1 MLPATKVF
9 YDELVDLSNGIEL
22 QNNNTALLE
31 NTQTHLADYKQQLLN
46 GSESVVSEMEAKL
59 IEQYREITSKLLTWF
74 SLNTSA
80 AQSSK
85 DFPEVAKVKLLDIS
99 TELTSIVQTFS
110 EIWLLDARQVFTC
123 ADWKALDSTLVNACA
138 ASHVVAT
145 TCCDMVATT
154 FENFKEHMMSHRHR
168 MEHEQ
173 DGFKNLVQEL
183 KFRSALLRAMGLRL
197 AFAADDN
204 HLVAASSQ
212 LRDLV
217 QSFDVDEMKA
227 AMARSLHGIGFQEAI
242 QEATTAYASATEAN
256 LDTDVAGFAEG
267 LLTSTMNIW
276 WQDSPELFLPCPTE
290 AEALGA
296 LGAMSS
302 MNLTMHRAKR
312 TKLQHMAALQNKTGD
327 ALLISVLDGFQ
338 ELRVLGADLSICD
351 HQRVA
356 VKTSATPE
364 EVMAQG
370 LSVDVK
376 SLSSYAKFKQAFDEF
391 LKAEEEKRPEFDTLV
406 QEEQAGVQFAL
417 HAGSA
422 FAALPDLRRFEE
434 HHALALA
441 KHWHDLTITCISIFN
456 GIIPD
461 WEPFVLESYNSE
473 EIDSTLLKN
482 PRRPIGS

>member
-1 MLPATKVF
+1 MLPATKIF

-22 QNNNTALLE
+22 QSNTTAMLE
-31 NTQTHLADYKQQLLN
+31 NTQTNLADYKQQLLN
-46 GSESVVSEMEAKL
+46 GSDLHSMEANL
-59 IEQYREITSKLLTWF
+59 IEKHREITSKLTTWF
-74 SLNTSA
+74 SLNTAA

-85 DFPEVAKVKLLDIS
+85 EFPEVAKVKLLDIS
-99 TELTSIVQTFS
+99 TGLTSIVQTFNKK
-110 EIWLLDARQVFTC
+110 WLVDGRQVFAC
-123 ADWKALDSTLVNACA
+123 ADWKALDLTLVNGCA

-154 FENFKEHMMSHRHR
+154 FKSFKDHMMSHVHR

-173 DGFKNLVQEL
+173 DGFKNLVPEL
-183 KFRSALLRAMGLRL
+183 KFRSALLKAMELRL

-217 QSFDVDEMKA
+217 EKFDVDAMKA
-227 AMARSLHGIGFQEAI
+227 AMARSLPDVIGFQEAI
-242 QEATTAYASATEAN
+242 QEASTAYASATEAN
-256 LDTDVAGFAEG
+256 WDTELAGFAEG

-276 WQDSPELFLPCPTE
+276 WQDSPELFLPSPTE

-302 MNLTMHRAKR
+302 TNLTMHRAKR
-312 TKLQHMAALQNKTGD
+312 TRLLHMAALQNNVGD
-327 ALLISVLDGFQ
+327 ALLISVLDGLQ
-338 ELRVLGADLSICD
+338 ELRVLGADLSLCE

-356 VKTSATPE
+356 VKTDATPE
-364 EVMAQG
+364 EVMSQG
-370 LSVDVK
+370 LPVDVK
-376 SLSSYAKFKQAFDEF
+376 SLSSYAKFKQAFDDF
-391 LKAEEEKRPEFDTLV
+391 VKAEEEKRSEFDRLV

-417 HAGSA
+417 PAGSA
-422 FAALPDLRRFEE
+422 FAPLQDLRRFEE

-441 KHWHDLTITCISIFN
+441 KHWHDLTLTCISVFN
-456 GIIPD
+456 GIIPE

-473 EIDSTLLKN
+473 EIDNTLLKN
-482 PRRPIGS
+482 PRRPICS

>member
-31 NTQTHLADYKQQLLN
+31 NTQTHLADYKQKLREIIDEGPTNDKRN
-46 GSESVVSEMEAKL
+46 GSSLHSMEANL
-59 IEQYREITSKLLTWF
+59 IEKHCEITSKLTTWF
-74 SLNTSA
+74 SLNASA

-85 DFPEVAKVKLLDIS
+85 DFPEVAKVKLVDIS
-99 TELTSIVQTFS
+99 TELTSIVQTFNNK
-110 EIWLLDARQVFTC
+110 WLVDARRVFAC
-123 ADWKALDSTLVNACA
+123 ADWEALDSTLVNACA

-154 FENFKEHMMSHRHR
+154 FENMKEHMMSHRHR
-168 MEHEQ
+168 LEHEQ
-173 DGFKNLVQEL
+173 DEFKNLVQEL
-183 KFRSALLRAMGLRL
+183 KFRSALLEAMEWRL

-212 LRDLV
+212 LRGLV
-217 QSFDVDEMKA
+217 ESFDVDEMKA
-227 AMARSLHGIGFQEAI
+227 AMARSLPDVIGFQEAI

-267 LLTSTMNIW
+267 LLTSTMSIW
-276 WQDSPELFLPCPTE
+276 WQDSPELFLPSPTE

-302 MNLTMHRAKR
+302 INLTKHRVKR

-327 ALLISVLDGFQ
+327 ALIISVLDGFQ
-338 ELRVLGADLSICD
+338 ELRVLGADLSLCD

-364 EVMAQG
+364 EVMSQG
-370 LSVDVK
+370 LPVDVK
-376 SLSSYAKFKQAFDEF
+376 SLSSYAKFNK
-391 LKAEEEKRPEFDTLV
+391 L
-406 QEEQAGVQFAL
+406 
-417 HAGSA
+417 
-422 FAALPDLRRFEE
+422 
-434 HHALALA
+434 
-441 KHWHDLTITCISIFN
+441 
-456 GIIPD
+456 
-461 WEPFVLESYNSE
+461 
-473 EIDSTLLKN
+473 STT
-482 PRRPIGS
+482 S